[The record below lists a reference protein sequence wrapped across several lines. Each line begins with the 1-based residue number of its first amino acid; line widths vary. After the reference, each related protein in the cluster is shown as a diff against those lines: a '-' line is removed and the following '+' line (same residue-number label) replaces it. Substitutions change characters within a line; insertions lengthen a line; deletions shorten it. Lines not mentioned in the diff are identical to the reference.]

1 MDIQEDVLAETEN
14 FSIVR
19 LRDPAGETIYDL
31 NMDQVTIHLLKED
44 LDELVALIGQLKKTQ
59 DRRL

>member
-1 MDIQEDVLAETEN
+1 MEIREEVLAETEN
-14 FSIVR
+14 YSIVL

-44 LDELVALIGQLKKTQ
+44 LDELVALIGQLQK
-59 DRRL
+59 R